1 VARVTALRER
11 GARVEIELDG
21 AAWRTVPLDAA
32 ARAGLRVGLELDRE
46 RLRELRHV
54 LRRTQAGTRA
64 LRALRSRDL
73 AAAELEAR
81 LERSG
86 FTAAE
91 RTETVERLERTGL
104 VDDARL
110 AYGRAAVLAER
121 GHGDAS
127 IRWDLERRGVDAAH
141 VEAALAALAPEHE
154 RAAGIVAERG
164 SGPATARLLARR
176 GFDEDAVAAALGTE
190 P

>member
-21 AAWRTVPLDAA
+21 SSWRTVPLDAA

-46 RLRELRHV
+46 RLRELRNA

-64 LRALRSRDL
+64 LRALRTRDL
-73 AAAELEAR
+73 AAAELDAR

-91 RTETVERLERTGL
+91 RTETVARLEQTGL

-110 AYGRAAVLAER
+110 AHSRAAVLAER

-127 IRWDLERRGVDAAH
+127 IRWDLEQRGIAAAH
-141 VEAALAALAPEHE
+141 VEEALGALESEPE
-154 RAAGIVAERG
+154 RASRIVAERG
-164 SGPATARLLARR
+164 AGPATARLLARR
-176 GFDEDAVAAALGTE
+176 GFDEEAVAAGRGTDL
-190 P
+190 

>member
-1 VARVTALRER
+1 MARVTALRER
-11 GARVEIELDG
+11 GERVQIELDG
-21 AAWRTVPLDAA
+21 SAWRTVPLDAA
-32 ARAGLRVGLELDRE
+32 ARAGLRVGLELDRQ
-46 RLRELRHV
+46 RLRELRHA

-64 LRALRSRDL
+64 RRALRARDL
-73 AAAELEAR
+73 AASELDAR

-91 RTETVERLERTGL
+91 RAETVDRLERTGL

-110 AYGRAAVLAER
+110 ARSRATVLAER

-127 IRWDLERRGVDAAH
+127 IRWDLERRGLDAARVDAAL
-141 VEAALAALAPEHE
+141 ETLDPEHE
-154 RAAGIVAERG
+154 RAARIVAARG
-164 SGPATARLLARR
+164 TGPATARLLARR
-176 GFDEDAVAAALGTE
+176 GFDEDAVAAALGTD